1 MSTIGPPEGV
11 VLSNDPDTRSWRT
24 CEGCLDGGWETYSET
39 WPRSGMTRSGTAY
52 QLLPSVPLTSVTGRS
67 FWPTPTARLGSARG
81 SQPGRY
87 FDPARSNSWELR
99 PAQSGVGRGVDGFS
113 AGLDGSWGIDW
124 GDGLERV
131 ARGVPARLDRL
142 RALGNAVVPQVAQFV
157 GELIMEGES

>member
-1 MSTIGPPEGV
+1 MGD
-11 VLSNDPDTRSWRT
+11 VLGDLAALGYDTEWDCVPAAAVGAPHLRDRAFI
-24 CEGCLDGGWETYSET
+24 L
-39 WPRSGMTRSGTAY
+39 AY
-52 QLLPSVPLTSVTGRS
+52 AHGS
-67 FWPTPTARLGSARG
+67 ARLGSGFAAGTLFR
-81 SQPGRY
+81 PG
-87 FDPARSNSWELR
+87 PIWELR